1 MMCDALDWGW
11 GSFLSFVDSWRVEVK
26 ALVKDK
32 SVVVCKMMDL
42 PCLETFFLLLLL
54 CALKWYCF
62 LVEDHLRVN
71 TCAYEHL
78 V

>member
-42 PCLETFFLLLLL
+42 PCLETFFFAVAFMCFEMVLLS
-54 CALKWYCF
+54 C
-62 LVEDHLRVN
+62 
-71 TCAYEHL
+71 
-78 V
+78 